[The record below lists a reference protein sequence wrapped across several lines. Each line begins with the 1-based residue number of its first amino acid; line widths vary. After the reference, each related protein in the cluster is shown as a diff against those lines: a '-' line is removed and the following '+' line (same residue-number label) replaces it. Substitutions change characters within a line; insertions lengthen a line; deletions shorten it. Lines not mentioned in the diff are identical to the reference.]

1 MKITRWLVLLFSP
14 AVLACCVQVVS
25 GQGRMAPKPPPCLQ
39 RVDDSVRADRAHAQQ
54 LRLQDPCSLI
64 NVDAAAKLG
73 KIKYIGTESKA
84 EWCDVI
90 YDVPKKAPT
99 AQDSMADPDY
109 VPGLVAKISVGG
121 ITTDDDGKGE
131 QVRPMDDRCFDGL
144 RSGHQYSWGPE
155 RIMFEI
161 EISGQIRP
169 GCEELRTVVDASRAT
184 LSHPKLRADSPF
196 QPHTKLVGMD
206 PCQILDTAT
215 GDEPLKIL
223 TPLIRST
230 ATTSSRETKT
240 PRGAATCSTGT
251 GSCRTCL
258 PGNIRTPN
266 SRRWKGCPWRFDP
279 KGAAAWAAWC
289 LRMWVSTTW
298 PGAPIRSRG
307 SHGSTPSLSRASNR
321 PRAVPQRAI
330 SQNNW
335 STSTAHHERDDE
347 LTTENINRDEIT
359 FASHESSCAR
369 GVCAHERMHHYDDR
383 NSRYRARSAAA
394 SVISKRPRRD
404 RTGDAGAH

>member
-14 AVLACCVQVVS
+14 AVLAGCVQVVS
-25 GQGRMAPKPPPCLQ
+25 GQGRMAPKPPPCIQ

-64 NVDAAAKLG
+64 NLDAAAKLG

-121 ITTDDDGKGE
+121 ITTDDDGEGE

-144 RSGHQYSWGPE
+144 RAGHQYSWGPE
-155 RIMFEI
+155 LIMFEI

-223 TPLIRST
+223 TPTHPFNGDYQFAGDEDTKRRRYLQYGYWKLQDVPARQYQDTELKTVEGVPVEIRP
-230 ATTSSRETKT
+230 EG
-240 PRGAATCSTGT
+240 RGGLGCMVFAYVGVDHPAR
-251 GSCRTCL
+251 GSDPLSGQPWVDTIVIQGL
-258 PGNIRTPN
+258 EQAQ
-266 SRRWKGCPWRFDP
+266 GCP
-279 KGAAAWAAWC
+279 
-289 LRMWVSTTW
+289 TTRNL
-298 PGAPIRSRG
+298 AEQLVHLYR
-307 SHGSTPSLSRASNR
+307 
-321 PRAVPQRAI
+321 
-330 SQNNW
+330 
-335 STSTAHHERDDE
+335 TS
-347 LTTENINRDEIT
+347 
-359 FASHESSCAR
+359 
-369 GVCAHERMHHYDDR
+369 
-383 NSRYRARSAAA
+383 
-394 SVISKRPRRD
+394 
-404 RTGDAGAH
+404 